1 MIALCKIHGWFL
13 EQTLLKGCFFK
24 VPRHILET
32 ILFLVN
38 PYYTVEQGIFKGM
51 NFCGF
56 IHINLFFNVH
66 AKIFCGFGMYVQRKE
81 IL

>member
-1 MIALCKIHGWFL
+1 MQDPWLIFGTNSIERL
-13 EQTLLKGCFFK
+13 FFK
-24 VPRHILET
+24 VPRHILEA

-38 PYYTVEQGIFKGM
+38 PYYIVEQGIFKGM

-56 IHINLFFNVH
+56 IQVNFFFNVRG
-66 AKIFCGFGMYVQRKE
+66 INFCGLDTYVHRKE